1 MITISRVFDLLT
13 YNKQQ
18 YNSVD
23 ALAGKVNGEWVK
35 YSSNDFI
42 NTVNEV
48 SRGLLQ
54 LGIKKDDKV
63 AVMSPNRPEWNFCD
77 FGIMQIGATQV
88 PMYPTLAAND
98 IKFILN
104 DASVKIIFVADQ
116 LLYDKVNKIREESN
130 LELSIYTFEKI
141 ATLPHWTIVQEL
153 GKQNHH
159 VDLEPYKSLIGPDD
173 LLTLIYTS
181 GTTGTPKGVMLTH
194 HNLISNVMYSSKLY
208 PSDVKRALSFLP
220 LSHIFERMVC
230 YMYIYLGISIYYA
243 ESLETIVPNLAEVK
257 PHCFTTVPR
266 LLEKIYDRIV
276 SKGHE
281 LTGIKK
287 SLFFW
292 ALALAHQYEMD
303 GARGFWFE
311 LKLKIA
317 RKLIFSKWRDALGG
331 EISVI
336 VSGGA
341 ALQERLARVF
351 WGADI
356 KILEGYGLTE
366 TSPVIA
372 VNGPFKGQ
380 CKFGTVGHVLENLEV
395 KIAEDGE
402 ILCKGP
408 SVMKGYYNNP
418 EATAEVMVDGWFHT
432 GDIGVLKDGFLAIT
446 DRKKEVFKT
455 AGGKYVAPQV
465 LENKFKESIYIEQIM
480 VVGENRRF
488 PSALIVPNF
497 QHLKDWAVKN
507 EIEFTTPA
515 QMIKNEK
522 ICDKIWQEVNRL
534 NENFGNWEKVKKI
547 ALLADEFTIDGGE
560 LTPKLSMKRKVILM
574 KHLDLIEKLYKESDS
589 LEKHV

>member
-13 YNKQQ
+13 YNKQHH
-18 YNSVD
+18 NSVD
-23 ALAGKVNGEWVK
+23 ALAAKVNGEWVK
-35 YSSNDFI
+35 YSSNEFTT
-42 NTVNEV
+42 TVNEV

-54 LGIKKDDKV
+54 LGIKKNDKV

-77 FGIMQIGATQV
+77 FGIMQIGAAQV
-88 PMYPTLAAND
+88 PMYPTLATND

-104 DASVKIIFVADQ
+104 DAGVKIIFVQDQ
-116 LLYDKVNKIREESN
+116 LLYDKVNKIKEESN
-130 LELSIYTFEKI
+130 LELSIYTFEKV

-153 GKQNHH
+153 GKQNDH

-194 HNLISNVMYSSKLY
+194 HNLISNVLYSSKLY

-281 LTGIKK
+281 LKGVKK

-351 WGADI
+351 WGAGI

-418 EATAEVMVDGWFHT
+418 EATAEVMIDGWFHT

-497 QHLKDWAVKN
+497 EHLKDWAVKN
-507 EIEFTTPA
+507 EIAFTTPKE
-515 QMIKNEK
+515 MIKNEK

-574 KHLDLIEKLYKESDS
+574 KHLDLIEKLYKESDG